1 MNRQTIEVQ
10 PEHLA
15 IVCAILQ
22 KHVPHYDVRAFGS
35 RVQGRARR
43 YSDLDLVI
51 MTDEPLALDVLAGLA
66 EDFTDSDLPWKVD
79 IVDWATTDAGF
90 RAIIARD
97 SVLIQR
103 GIQQCQ
109 EAKGA
114 G

>member
-15 IVCAILQ
+15 IVCAILR
-22 KHVPHYDVRAFGS
+22 KYVPRYDVRAFGS

-51 MTDEPLALDVLAGLA
+51 MTDEPLALDVLAGLV
-66 EDFTDSDLPWKVD
+66 EDFADSDLPWKVD

-103 GIQQCQ
+103 GIRQCQ